1 MGRYFKLKWVFTIA
15 AVLFT
20 FYFVASSARVER
32 YYSNGFYQY
41 ISKGVRLV
49 AGPFPFSIGDI
60 LYITLIILLI
70 RSLFLFFKRFKQDK
84 RKMVFFS
91 KSILQLA
98 WVCAVIWL
106 CFQWLWGINYYR
118 EDIPKQFSL
127 AKKRPDSAE
136 LSKFATLMLTEVIRN
151 APARAHAPE
160 QVMILNTPKTLDA
173 YRKLALKYPKLDYKP
188 SAFKSSLYGVLGN
201 YMGYSG
207 YFNPLSGEAQVNT
220 HMPAFVQPFT
230 GLHEVA
236 HQLGYAKESEAN
248 FIGFLAA
255 HHSGDS
261 ILKYSASL
269 EMFLFARGALY
280 RADSTRSKAL
290 SQALPDIAKSDLET
304 YKKFYRKYQGPVDDI
319 TTWFYSLFLKFN
331 NQPEGMYSYNRGMVY
346 ALRYILDNKGKELP
360 LQSLKR

>member
-1 MGRYFKLKWVFTIA
+1 MGKYFKLKWVLTIA
-15 AVLFT
+15 AVAFT
-20 FYFVASSARVER
+20 FYFVSNAARVER

-60 LYITLIILLI
+60 LYMTLIVLLM
-70 RSLFLFFKRFKQDK
+70 RTTFLFFKQLKKEK
-84 RKMVFFS
+84 RKMLFLRNRLV
-91 KSILQLA
+91 QLA
-98 WVCAVIWL
+98 WVFAVIWL

-118 EDIPKQFSL
+118 EDIPQQFNL
-127 AKKRPDSAE
+127 DKKHPDSTE
-136 LSKFATLMLTEVIRN
+136 LDQFASMMLSEVIRN
-151 APARAHAPE
+151 APARAHVSE
-160 QVMILNTPKTLDA
+160 DTLILNTSKTLDA
-173 YRKLALKYPKLDYKP
+173 FQKLALKYPKLAYKP
-188 SAFKSSLYGVLGN
+188 SAFKSSIFGIVGN

-255 HHSGDS
+255 HYSGDS
-261 ILKYSASL
+261 ILRYSASL
-269 EMFLFARGALY
+269 EMFLFARGAVH
-280 RADSTRSKAL
+280 RSDSLRSKAL
-290 SQALPDIAKSDLET
+290 TQALPDIAKIDLET
-304 YKKFYRKYQGPVDDI
+304 YKNFYRKYQGPVDDI
-319 TTWFYSLFLKFN
+319 TTWFYNHFLKFN

-346 ALRYILDNKGKELP
+346 ALRYILDNRGKYLP